1 MVLKPETKTQNIS
14 KVKKTFDIVFVIRE
28 NSMHPVHVCY
38 QYIVYL
44 KRKRKKGKEKCFLV
58 IAVMS

>member
-14 KVKKTFDIVFVIRE
+14 KVKKSFDIVFVIKE
-28 NSMHPVHVCY
+28 NSKHPVHECN

-44 KRKRKKGKEKCFLV
+44 KEK
-58 IAVMS
+58 